1 MLTEDEFVEQ
11 EIALGRRVHRHD
23 GIWWRNISPL
33 YCRPAFEFHSI
44 LPGTQRP
51 RFQSSILGYSHHVPH
66 PGQGNQTLF
75 YYSLEGE
82 SLRRFELKL
91 LDPKKRNKVRQGLK
105 FTQVRRLEQIE
116 PYLNEMRDINVD
128 HARRLM
134 GDPTFDTP
142 YTFYLD
148 HERQWRNQM
157 HKRFVLERRHWWG
170 AFLDG
175 RLAAYMICYQVNDL
189 GFIDTTKSHSDF
201 HKYRPNDAL
210 YYTVLRQFALDTG
223 CHAVL
228 NSQPQREGLNRFKEE
243 FLFRQKGLP
252 YYNSNPRLLGLARRM
267 LRIKQALRCRL
278 LAVRAVAPPEG
289 ADPAGHDEQTRQ

>member
-1 MLTEDEFVEQ
+1 
-11 EIALGRRVHRHD
+11 
-23 GIWWRNISPL
+23 
-33 YCRPAFEFHSI
+33 
-44 LPGTQRP
+44 
-51 RFQSSILGYSHHVPH
+51 
-66 PGQGNQTLF
+66 
-75 YYSLEGE
+75 
-82 SLRRFELKL
+82 LRRFDLKL

-128 HARRLM
+128 HA
-134 GDPTFDTP
+134 
-142 YTFYLD
+142 
-148 HERQWRNQM
+148 
-157 HKRFVLERRHWWG
+157 RRHWWG